1 MNHKKI
7 PSLTLPT
14 TDYGQMQDMSNR
26 HLVGVLRSAVLA
38 PDRIGR
44 FSPRPPEDH
53 DAYVVRHRTS
63 CIDIHLY
70 SGGEEVFCIK
80 FVEAPE
86 Y

>member
-44 FSPRPPEDH
+44 FSPPP
-53 DAYVVRHRTS
+53 A
-63 CIDIHLY
+63 
-70 SGGEEVFCIK
+70 GG
-80 FVEAPE
+80 P
-86 Y
+86 